1 MITYHRK
8 MAAVA
13 QSRGLAVASADGGS
27 RGYNFRAGTHKWAG
41 SELGRILR
49 VVVGLVLVI
58 AAYVTVIALYH
69 STGLGRP
76 HEVAHGRPTAD
87 GTTVTLHVEQLQ
99 TIKGVLVA
107 NLAVSPG
114 TELLDSQTQGLK
126 DDLTVTVTSV
136 VTPTKRT
143 WSSGSLPGVFP
154 VPLTISGD
162 PANWPFDHYRS
173 GPITVQLYRGA
184 AHAPERV
191 GDIRRPASGLERRHF
206 RCRRRQ
212 CACPVPS
219 GVAPI
224 AEQRGIRHRH
234 RRCVDRAG
242 RGGPVRCGSNRTW
255 PAAIPAADDNVV
267 CGNAFAVIPLRNALP
282 DAPPIGFWIDV
293 TVVLWVVVAL
303 VTSMVLYILCWWWHL
318 KPDVDETM

>member
-1 MITYHRK
+1 
-8 MAAVA
+8 MAW
-13 QSRGLAVASADGGS
+13 RWHPLTEGS

-184 AHAPERV
+184 AHAGTCV